1 PVRGEPAFPAR
12 AGRHGVVRPCGLF
25 RARRLRRRA
34 ARAARRAADGSRVA
48 ARAPGRVCWRSAVR
62 LVLRAPLRH
71 LPRHA
76 HAGVRADRLVDRV
89 PVGHAQRRL
98 QRPDRHLAC
107 LLAGLAHRVLP
118 GDLVAMRPGDRR
130 GLALDRLAVRP
141 CAARES
147 RLAAARQLDRHRRAR
162 PAMDRV
168 HHRRR
173 LCRAGGE
180 PVRIFQGLD
189 LSGDAVG
196 AALGRCT
203 GDGSP
208 WRRADRDRA
217 GVGRGAFH
225 LARGRGVARR
235 GVLACRDRR
244 GDPAAGARLP
254 HRCCRRGEK
263 MALAV
268 TRLSKAYG
276 GVEAVRDVSFDVAAG
291 EMVALI
297 GPNGAGKTTCFN
309 ILNGQLS
316 PDAGDV
322 RLDGTSLLGLPPH
335 RIWRLGVGRTFQVTA
350 TFASMS
356 VRENVQAAL
365 LSHHRRNYSMWMRA
379 GNYRVEEADALLERV
394 GMREQ
399 AARPCAELA
408 YGDLKRVELAL
419 ALANDPRLL
428 LMDEPT
434 AGMAPEE
441 RGALMQLAAALARDH
456 RLAVLFTEHDMSVVF
471 GFATRVIVL
480 HLGKVIAAGTPEA
493 VRADPRVREV
503 YLGDA

>member
-1 PVRGEPAFPAR
+1 
-12 AGRHGVVRPCGLF
+12 
-25 RARRLRRRA
+25 
-34 ARAARRAADGSRVA
+34 
-48 ARAPGRVCWRSAVR
+48 
-62 LVLRAPLRH
+62 
-71 LPRHA
+71 
-76 HAGVRADRLVDRV
+76 
-89 PVGHAQRRL
+89 
-98 QRPDRHLAC
+98 
-107 LLAGLAHRVLP
+107 
-118 GDLVAMRPGDRR
+118 
-130 GLALDRLAVRP
+130 
-141 CAARES
+141 
-147 RLAAARQLDRHRRAR
+147 
-162 PAMDRV
+162 
-168 HHRRR
+168 
-173 LCRAGGE
+173 
-180 PVRIFQGLD
+180 
-189 LSGDAVG
+189 
-196 AALGRCT
+196 
-203 GDGSP
+203 
-208 WRRADRDRA
+208 
-217 GVGRGAFH
+217 
-225 LARGRGVARR
+225 
-235 GVLACRDRR
+235 
-244 GDPAAGARLP
+244 
-254 HRCCRRGEK
+254 
-263 MALAV
+263 
-268 TRLSKAYG
+268 
-276 GVEAVRDVSFDVAAG
+276 
-291 EMVALI
+291 MVALI

-365 LSHHRRNYSMWMRA
+365 LSHHRRNFSMWMRA
-379 GNYRVEEADALLERV
+379 AGFRIEEADALLERV

-441 RGALMQLAAALARDH
+441 RGALMQLAAALAREH

-480 HLGKVIAAGTPEA
+480 HLGEVIAAGTPEA